1 MGLFG
6 ISEIFINIEGQMER
20 IIFASKI
27 KNLLPNLQDWKRSIG
42 PIGRGSLIGFFL
54 GILPGGGAIV
64 SSFVSYTVE
73 KKISKNPE
81 SFGKGAIEGV
91 AAPETANNAAAQSSF
106 IPLLAL
112 GIPPN
117 VVLAFLMGALMIHGV
132 TPGPLFISKHPDI
145 FWGVHGAPYLS
156 GKDTERSEGQE
167 MTTPLNLW
175 VNGEPVQLFVRDDE
189 TLLNVLRDRLMLTG
203 TKRGCGQ
210 GQCGHCT
217 VILNGKS
224 VNSCLTLALEAQA
237 GQVLTIEGLS
247 EGDRLHPIQQAYAEA
262 GAVQCGYCAPGMIM
276 SIYSLL
282 KENRQPDEEE
292 IKEGIKGVMCRCTG
306 YYKVID
312 AVKLVISEETKSE

>member
-1 MGLFG
+1 
-6 ISEIFINIEGQMER
+6 
-20 IIFASKI
+20 
-27 KNLLPNLQDWKRSIG
+27 
-42 PIGRGSLIGFFL
+42 
-54 GILPGGGAIV
+54 
-64 SSFVSYTVE
+64 
-73 KKISKNPE
+73 
-81 SFGKGAIEGV
+81 
-91 AAPETANNAAAQSSF
+91 
-106 IPLLAL
+106 
-112 GIPPN
+112 
-117 VVLAFLMGALMIHGV
+117 
-132 TPGPLFISKHPDI
+132 
-145 FWGVHGAPYLS
+145 
-156 GKDTERSEGQE
+156 

-175 VNGEPVQLFVRDDE
+175 VNGEPIQLLVRDEE
-189 TLLNVLRDRLMLTG
+189 TLLDVLRDRLMLTG
-203 TKRGCGQ
+203 TKRGCGE

-224 VNSCLTLALEAQA
+224 VNSCLTLALEAQG

>member
-1 MGLFG
+1 
-6 ISEIFINIEGQMER
+6 
-20 IIFASKI
+20 
-27 KNLLPNLQDWKRSIG
+27 
-42 PIGRGSLIGFFL
+42 
-54 GILPGGGAIV
+54 
-64 SSFVSYTVE
+64 
-73 KKISKNPE
+73 
-81 SFGKGAIEGV
+81 
-91 AAPETANNAAAQSSF
+91 
-106 IPLLAL
+106 
-112 GIPPN
+112 
-117 VVLAFLMGALMIHGV
+117 
-132 TPGPLFISKHPDI
+132 
-145 FWGVHGAPYLS
+145 
-156 GKDTERSEGQE
+156 

-175 VNGEPVQLFVRDDE
+175 VNGEPVQLLVRDEE
-189 TLLNVLRDRLMLTG
+189 TLLDVLRDRLMLTG
-203 TKRGCGQ
+203 TKRGCGE

-224 VNSCLTLALEAQA
+224 VNSCLTLALEAQG

>member
-1 MGLFG
+1 
-6 ISEIFINIEGQMER
+6 
-20 IIFASKI
+20 
-27 KNLLPNLQDWKRSIG
+27 
-42 PIGRGSLIGFFL
+42 
-54 GILPGGGAIV
+54 
-64 SSFVSYTVE
+64 
-73 KKISKNPE
+73 
-81 SFGKGAIEGV
+81 
-91 AAPETANNAAAQSSF
+91 
-106 IPLLAL
+106 
-112 GIPPN
+112 
-117 VVLAFLMGALMIHGV
+117 
-132 TPGPLFISKHPDI
+132 
-145 FWGVHGAPYLS
+145 
-156 GKDTERSEGQE
+156 

-189 TLLNVLRDRLMLTG
+189 TLLDVLRDRLMLTG
-203 TKRGCGQ
+203 TKRGCGE

-224 VNSCLTLALEAQA
+224 VNSCLTLALEAKG

-282 KENRQPDEEE
+282 KENRQPDEEA

-312 AVKLVISEETKSE
+312 AVKQVISEGKKSE

>member
-1 MGLFG
+1 
-6 ISEIFINIEGQMER
+6 
-20 IIFASKI
+20 
-27 KNLLPNLQDWKRSIG
+27 
-42 PIGRGSLIGFFL
+42 
-54 GILPGGGAIV
+54 
-64 SSFVSYTVE
+64 
-73 KKISKNPE
+73 
-81 SFGKGAIEGV
+81 
-91 AAPETANNAAAQSSF
+91 
-106 IPLLAL
+106 
-112 GIPPN
+112 
-117 VVLAFLMGALMIHGV
+117 
-132 TPGPLFISKHPDI
+132 
-145 FWGVHGAPYLS
+145 
-156 GKDTERSEGQE
+156 

-189 TLLNVLRDRLMLTG
+189 TLLDLLRDRLMLTG
-203 TKRGCGQ
+203 TKRGCGE

-224 VNSCLTLALEAQA
+224 VNSCLTLALEAQG